1 MKAVTKLAFYHL
13 KNIAKVKNVILLV
26 DLEKL
31 IHAFITSR
39 VDYCNSLFTGLHK
52 NKNKTLFKIMQ
63 QQGY

>member
-39 VDYCNSLFTGLHK
+39 VNYCNSLFTCLH
-52 NKNKTLFKIMQ
+52 
-63 QQGY
+63 